1 MVVHSEALP
10 LHFSEFFS
18 AILDNKMTEGEHLS
32 KTLQPYKKKNKSQVL
47 SELYIS
53 RENDPFFCKVL

>member
-32 KTLQPYKKKNKSQVL
+32 KTLQPLKKKKKITGSV
-47 SELYIS
+47 
-53 RENDPFFCKVL
+53 